1 MDATESRETVPALH
15 GESCPPDTLHVWH
28 TNNVSGAWRTLMMM
42 YDLLCIECGYLKEDF
57 LQRVGMREPP
67 YTCPC
72 CHQKT
77 LTRTLIKAPGVI
89 GDEID
94 ITIRH
99 GLCNADGSPRRY
111 RSKAEI
117 KLVAKQRN
125 LVNQVRHTGRKGGD
139 KSKTTQ
145 RFI

>member
-1 MDATESRETVPALH
+1 MV
-15 GESCPPDTLHVWH
+15 
-28 TNNVSGAWRTLMMM
+28 M
-42 YDLLCIECGYLKEDF
+42 YDLRCSVCGYEKEDF
-57 LQRVGMREPP
+57 LQRVGMRNPP
-67 YTCPC
+67 YTCPKC
-72 CHQKT
+72 RERT
-77 LTRTLIKAPGVI
+77 FMRVLTKAPGVI

-139 KSKTTQ
+139 RSKNTQ